1 MVDHE
6 WYPIDGGDELMA
18 TQETAR
24 EILNIVGGRPVDAG
38 RAERL
43 EVLDP
48 ATGQVL
54 GHVPLSGALEV
65 DQAVTAAAEAFESW
79 QDEPVTRRARRMF
92 GLQVLLERELDKL
105 AQLVTRENGK
115 HLDEARGEV
124 RRGIEVV
131 ELAAGMTTLMKGETL
146 DQVARGVDVSLH
158 RFPLGVCCGI
168 TPFNFPAMI
177 PLWFAPLAI
186 AAGNTFVL
194 KPSQRTPL
202 TANRLAELFAEAGF
216 PEGVFNVVHGAR
228 QAVEALIDHPQTRAV
243 SFVGSAPVA
252 RKVYE
257 RSGAHGKRVQALAGA
272 KNHLVVMPDAELDV
286 AVPAVFASAFSNA
299 GQRCLAGSVAV
310 GVGGIGDE
318 LVARISRMAAE
329 ARVAAGDEPGTDAD
343 STITPVTTP
352 TALERITGYIELG
365 QREGATLCVDG
376 RRPAKDGGFFLGPT
390 VFDGV
395 TPEMALAREEIF
407 GPVLAVERMDDLD
420 GAIAAIN
427 ASEFGNAAAIFT
439 RDGGAA
445 RKFVREAQAGMIG
458 VNVSVPAPVAYFP
471 FAGWRGSFYG
481 DLHATGRDGVEF
493 FTEKKVVTSRWG

>member
-1 MVDHE
+1 
-6 WYPIDGGDELMA
+6 MA
-18 TQETAR
+18 TEQQDIHNFVDGQPT
-24 EILNIVGGRPVDAG
+24 PVNG
-38 RAERL
+38 VERL
-43 EVLDP
+43 DVPDP
-48 ATGQVL
+48 ATGRSL
-54 GHVPLSGALEV
+54 GQVPLSGPAEV
-65 DQAVTAAAEAFESW
+65 DAAVKSAARAYDSW
-79 QDEPVTRRARRMF
+79 KDEPVTRRARRMF
-92 GLQVLLERELDKL
+92 GLQVLLERQLDQL
-105 AQLVTRENGK
+105 AELVTRENGK
-115 HLDEARGEV
+115 HLDEARGEL

-216 PEGVFNVVHGAR
+216 PDGVFNVVHGAQR
-228 QAVEALIDHPQTRAV
+228 AVEGLIDHPHTRAV

-257 RSGAHGKRVQALAGA
+257 RSGSRGKRVQALAGA
-272 KNHLVVMPDAELDV
+272 KNHLVVMPDADLDL

-310 GVGGIGDE
+310 GVGGIGDDM
-318 LVARISRMAAE
+318 VAAISRMARD
-329 ARVAAGDEPGTDAD
+329 ARVAPGDEPDTDAD
-343 STITPVTTP
+343 STITPVTTRE
-352 TALERITGYIELG
+352 ALERITGYIELG
-365 QREGATLCVDG
+365 EREGATLCVDG
-376 RRPAKDGGFFLGPT
+376 RGQGEGGGFFLGPT
-390 VFDGV
+390 VFDRV
-395 TPEMALAREEIF
+395 APEMALAREEIF
-407 GPVLAVERMDDLD
+407 GPVLAVERLEDLD

-493 FTEKKVVTSRWG
+493 FTEKKVVTSRWT

>member
-1 MVDHE
+1 
-6 WYPIDGGDELMA
+6 MA
-18 TQETAR
+18 TPQAVH
-24 EILNIVGGRPVDAG
+24 EIHNFVGGRPAEAETD
-38 RAERL
+38 ERL

-48 ATGQVL
+48 SSGEVL
-54 GHVPLSGALEV
+54 GRVPMSGPTEV
-65 DQAVTAAAEAFESW
+65 DHAVRIAAEAFESW
-79 QDEPVTRRARRMF
+79 QHEPVTRRARRMF
-92 GLQVLLERELDKL
+92 ALQVMLEHELDQL
-105 AQLVTRENGK
+105 AELVTRENGK

-131 ELAAGMTTLMKGETL
+131 ELAAAMTTLMKGETL

-158 RFPLGVCCGI
+158 RFPLGVCCGV

-216 PEGVFNVVHGAR
+216 PDGVFNVVHGA
-228 QAVEALIDHPQTRAV
+228 QLAVEALIDHPQTRAV

-257 RSGAHGKRVQALAGA
+257 RSGLRGKRVQALAGA
-272 KNHLVVMPDAELDV
+272 KNHLVVMPDADLDL

-310 GVGGIGDE
+310 GVGGIGDQ
-318 LVARISRMAAE
+318 LVTGISRMAGE
-329 ARVAAGDEPGTDAD
+329 ARVAPGDEPGTDAD
-343 STITPVTTP
+343 STITPVTTQE
-352 TALERITGYIELG
+352 ALERITRYIELG
-365 QREGATLCVDG
+365 EREGAKLCVDG
-376 RRPAKDGGFFLGPT
+376 RRQGEGGGFFLGPT
-390 VFDGV
+390 VFDQV
-395 TPEMALAREEIF
+395 EPEMTLARDEIF
-407 GPVLAVERMDDLD
+407 GPLLAVERMEGLD

-427 ASEFGNAAAIFT
+427 GSEFGNAAAIFT

>member
-1 MVDHE
+1 V
-6 WYPIDGGDELMA
+6 
-18 TQETAR
+18 R
-24 EILNIVGGRPVDAG
+24 EIQNYVGGRAVDAQTD
-38 RAERL
+38 EWL
-43 EVLDP
+43 DVPDP

-54 GHVPLSGALEV
+54 GRVPLSGPSEV
-65 DQAVTAAAEAFESW
+65 DHAVSAAAEAFESW

-92 GLQVLLERELDKL
+92 GLHALLEGALDEL
-105 AQLVTRENGK
+105 AELVTRENGK
-115 HLDEARGEV
+115 HVDEARGEV
-124 RRGIEVV
+124 RRGIDVV

-146 DQVARGVDVSLH
+146 DQVARDVDVSMH
-158 RFPLGVCCGI
+158 RFPLGVCSGI

-186 AAGNTFVL
+186 AAGNAFVL

-202 TANRLAELFAEAGF
+202 TANLLAELFAEAGF
-216 PEGVFNVVHGAR
+216 PDGVFNVVHGAGHT
-228 QAVEALIDHPQTRAV
+228 VEALIDHPAVRAV

-257 RSGAHGKRVQALAGA
+257 RCGLRGKRVQALAGA
-272 KNHLVVMPDAELDV
+272 KNHLVVLPDADLDR

-310 GVGGIGDE
+310 GVGAVGDQ
-318 LVARISRMAAE
+318 LVADLSRMARE
-329 ARVAAGDEPGTDAD
+329 ARVAPGAEPGTDAD
-343 STITPVTTP
+343 STITPVTTRE
-352 TALERITGYIELG
+352 ALERITGYIELG
-365 QREGATLCVDG
+365 EREGATLCVDG
-376 RRPAKDGGFFLGPT
+376 RDSGESDGFLLGPT
-390 VFDGV
+390 VFDHV
-395 TPEMALAREEIF
+395 SPDMRLAREEVS
-407 GPVLAVERMDDLD
+407 GPLLAVERTADLD
-420 GAIAAIN
+420 GAIASIN
-427 ASEFGNAAAIFT
+427 ASEYGNAAAIFT

-493 FTEKKVVTSRWG
+493 FTQKKVVTSRWT

>member
-1 MVDHE
+1 V
-6 WYPIDGGDELMA
+6 A
-18 TQETAR
+18 
-24 EILNIVGGRPVDAG
+24 AG
-38 RAERL
+38 
-43 EVLDP
+43 
-48 ATGQVL
+48 
-54 GHVPLSGALEV
+54 
-65 DQAVTAAAEAFESW
+65 AFEAW
-79 QDEPVTRRARRMF
+79 QNEPVTRRARRMF
-92 GLQVLLERELDKL
+92 ALQAVLERELDSL
-105 AQLVTRENGK
+105 AELVTRENGK

-146 DQVARGVDVSLH
+146 DQVAHGVDVAMH

-186 AAGNTFVL
+186 AAGNAFVL

-202 TANRLAELFAEAGF
+202 TANRLAELFGEAGF
-216 PEGVFNVVHGAR
+216 PDGVFNVVHGA
-228 QAVEALIDHPQTRAV
+228 QETVEALIDHPQLRAV

-257 RSGAHGKRVQALAGA
+257 RAGARGKRVQALAGA
-272 KNHLVVMPDAELDV
+272 KNHLVVMPDADLDL

-310 GVGGIGDE
+310 GVGPIADP
-318 LVARISRMAAE
+318 LVAGISQMAAE
-329 ARVAAGDEPGTDAD
+329 AQIAPGNRPDTDAD
-343 STITPVTTP
+343 TTITPVTTHE
-352 TALERITGYIELG
+352 ALQRVTGYIELG
-365 QREGATLCVDG
+365 EREGARLCVDG
-376 RRPAKDGGFFLGPT
+376 RRQDDDGGFFLGPT
-390 VFDGV
+390 VFDQV
-395 TPEMALAREEIF
+395 EPEMALARDEIF
-407 GPVLAVERMDDLD
+407 GPVLAVERLGGLED
-420 GAIAAIN
+420 AIAAIN

-445 RKFVREAQAGMIG
+445 RTFVREAQAGMIG

-493 FTEKKVVTSRWG
+493 FTEKKVVTSRWP

>member
-1 MVDHE
+1 VS
-6 WYPIDGGDELMA
+6 
-18 TQETAR
+18 
-24 EILNIVGGRPVDAG
+24 EIQNFVAG
-38 RAERL
+38 RLVAVEADARL
-43 EVLDP
+43 DVPDP
-48 ATGQVL
+48 ATGELL
-54 GHVPLSGALEV
+54 GRVPLSGPSEV
-65 DQAVTAAAEAFESW
+65 DHAVRAAAKAFEAW
-79 QDEPVTRRARRMF
+79 HDEPVTRRARRMF
-92 GLQVLLERELDKL
+92 GLQVLLESALDEL
-105 AQLVTRENGK
+105 AELVTRENGK

-146 DQVARGVDVSLH
+146 DQVAGGVDVSMH
-158 RFPLGVCCGI
+158 RFPLGVCCAI

-186 AAGNTFVL
+186 AAGNAFVL

-202 TANRLAELFAEAGF
+202 TANRLAELFTEAGF
-216 PEGVFNVVHGAR
+216 PDGVFNVVHGA
-228 QAVEALIDHPQTRAV
+228 QSAVEALIDHPEVRAV

-257 RSGAHGKRVQALAGA
+257 RAGLRGKRVQALAGA
-272 KNHLVVMPDAELDV
+272 KNHLVVMPDADLRLT
-286 AVPAVFASAFSNA
+286 VPAVFASAFSNA

-310 GVGGIGDE
+310 GVGGVGDE
-318 LVARISRMAAE
+318 LVAGLEDMARE
-329 ARVAAGDEPGTDAD
+329 ARVAPGGEPGTDAD

-352 TALERITGYIELG
+352 EALERITGYIELG
-365 QREGATLCVDG
+365 QREGATLRVDG
-376 RRPAKDGGFFLGPT
+376 RERTEGGGFFLGPT
-390 VFDGV
+390 VFDLV
-395 TPEMALAREEIF
+395 EPDMALAREEIF
-407 GPVLAVERMDDLD
+407 GPLLAVERMDDLD
-420 GAIAAIN
+420 SAIAAIN

-493 FTEKKVVTSRWG
+493 FTEKKVVTSRWH

>member
-1 MVDHE
+1 V
-6 WYPIDGGDELMA
+6 
-18 TQETAR
+18 R
-24 EILNIVGGRPVDAG
+24 EIQNYVGGRPVDA
-38 RAERL
+38 ETDEWL
-43 EVLDP
+43 DVPDP

-54 GHVPLSGALEV
+54 GRVPLSGSSEV
-65 DQAVTAAAEAFESW
+65 DHAVSAAAEAFESW
-79 QDEPVTRRARRMF
+79 QEEPVTRRARRMF
-92 GLQVLLERELDKL
+92 GLHALLERALDEL
-105 AQLVTRENGK
+105 AELVTRENGK
-115 HLDEARGEV
+115 HVDEARGEV

-146 DQVARGVDVSLH
+146 DQVARDVDVSMH
-158 RFPLGVCCGI
+158 RFPLGVCSGI

-202 TANRLAELFAEAGF
+202 TGNRLAELFAEASF
-216 PEGVFNVVHGAR
+216 PDGVFNVVHGAGH
-228 QAVEALIDHPQTRAV
+228 AVEALIDHPDVRAV

-257 RSGAHGKRVQALAGA
+257 RCGLRGKRVQALAGA
-272 KNHLVVMPDAELDV
+272 KNHLVVLPDADLDQ

-310 GVGGIGDE
+310 GVGAIGDQ
-318 LVARISRMAAE
+318 LVADLSHMARE
-329 ARVAAGDEPGTDAD
+329 ARVAPGAEPGTDAD

-352 TALERITGYIELG
+352 EALERITDYIELG
-365 QREGATLCVDG
+365 EREGATLCVDG
-376 RRPAKDGGFFLGPT
+376 RNGGQSDGFFLGPT
-390 VFDGV
+390 VFDHV
-395 TPEMALAREEIF
+395 SPDMRLAREEIF
-407 GPVLAVERMDDLD
+407 GPLLAVERTEDLD

-427 ASEFGNAAAIFT
+427 GSEYGNAAAIFT

-493 FTEKKVVTSRWG
+493 FTEKKVVTSRWS

>member
-1 MVDHE
+1 MAS
-6 WYPIDGGDELMA
+6 PQA
-18 TQETAR
+18 TQE
-24 EILNIVGGRPVDAG
+24 IHNIVGGKPAPFDAEEG
-38 RAERL
+38 L

-48 ATGQVL
+48 ATGEVL
-54 GHVPLSGALEV
+54 ARVPMSGPVEV
-65 DQAVTAAAEAFESW
+65 DHAVRAAAGTFDAW
-79 QDEPVTRRARRMF
+79 QHEPVTRRARRMF
-92 GLQVLLERELDKL
+92 ALQALLERELDPL
-105 AQLVTRENGK
+105 AELVTRENGK

-146 DQVARGVDVSLH
+146 DQVAQGVDVSLH

-186 AAGNTFVL
+186 AAGNAFVL

-216 PEGVFNVVHGAR
+216 PDGVFNVVHGA
-228 QAVEALIDHPQTRAV
+228 QAAVEALIDHPQLRAV

-257 RSGAHGKRVQALAGA
+257 RAGMRGKRVQALAGA
-272 KNHLVVMPDAELDV
+272 KNHLVVMPDANLDL

-310 GVGGIGDE
+310 GVGPIADP
-318 LVARISRMAAE
+318 LVAGISRMAGE
-329 ARVAAGDEPGTDAD
+329 AQIAPGDQPGTDAD
-343 STITPVTTP
+343 STITPVTSRE
-352 TALERITGYIELG
+352 ALERVTGYIELG
-365 QREGATLCVDG
+365 EREGAKLCVDG
-376 RRPAKDGGFFLGPT
+376 RRQDGAGGFFLGPT
-390 VFDGV
+390 VFDRV
-395 TPEMALAREEIF
+395 EPQMALAREEIF
-407 GPVLAVERMDDLD
+407 GPLLAVERLGGLDD
-420 GAIAAIN
+420 AIAAIN

-493 FTEKKVVTSRWG
+493 FTEKKVVTSRWP

>member
-1 MVDHE
+1 
-6 WYPIDGGDELMA
+6 MA
-18 TQETAR
+18 AR
-24 EILNIVGGRPVDAG
+24 QSASAIHNFVGGRPIDAETDEWLDV
-38 RAERL
+38 R
-43 EVLDP
+43 DP
-48 ATGQVL
+48 ATGEVL
-54 GHVPLSGALEV
+54 GRVPLSGPSEV
-65 DQAVTAAAEAFESW
+65 DHAVQVAAEAFESW

-92 GLQVLLERELDKL
+92 GLQVLLERTLDQL
-105 AQLVTRENGK
+105 AELVTRENGK
-115 HLDEARGEV
+115 HLDEAIGEV

-216 PEGVFNVVHGAR
+216 PDGVFNVVHGA
-228 QAVEALIDHPQTRAV
+228 QHAGEALIDHPEVRAV
-243 SFVGSAPVA
+243 SFVGSAPAA

-257 RSGAHGKRVQALAGA
+257 RAGLRGKRVQALAGA
-272 KNHLVVMPDAELDV
+272 KNHLVVMPDAQLDL
-286 AVPAVFASAFSNA
+286 AVPALFASAFSNA

-310 GVGGIGDE
+310 AVGAIGDE
-318 LVARISRMAAE
+318 LVTGISGMARE
-329 ARVAAGDEPGTDAD
+329 ARVGPGDEPGTDAD
-343 STITPVTTP
+343 RTVTPLTTP
-352 TALERITGYIELG
+352 EALERVTGYIELG
-365 QREGATLCVDG
+365 EREGATLCVDG
-376 RRPAKDGGFFLGPT
+376 RGPGDGEGYFLGPT
-390 VFDGV
+390 VFDRV
-395 TPEMALAREEIF
+395 TPEMTLARDEIF
-407 GPVLAVERMDDLD
+407 GPVLAVERMEDLD

-427 ASEFGNAAAIFT
+427 ASEYGNAAAIFT
-439 RDGGAA
+439 RDGAAA
-445 RKFVREAQAGMIG
+445 RKFVRQAQAGMIG

-471 FAGWRGSFYG
+471 FAGWRGSFFG

-493 FTEKKVVTSRWG
+493 FTDKKVVTSRWS

>member
-1 MVDHE
+1 V
-6 WYPIDGGDELMA
+6 P
-18 TQETAR
+18 TSVR
-24 EILNIVGGRPVDAG
+24 EIQNFVGGRAVAVQAG
-38 RAERL
+38 ERL
-43 EVLDP
+43 DVVDP
-48 ATGQVL
+48 ATGEVL
-54 GHVPLSGALEV
+54 GRVPLSGPSEV
-65 DQAVTAAAEAFESW
+65 DHAVRVAAEAFQAW

-92 GLQVLLERELDKL
+92 GLQALLEGALDEL
-105 AQLVTRENGK
+105 AELVTRENGK

-146 DQVARGVDVSLH
+146 DQVAGGVDVSMH

-186 AAGNTFVL
+186 AAGNAFVL

-202 TANRLAELFAEAGF
+202 TANRLAELFTEAGF
-216 PEGVFNVVHGAR
+216 PDGVFNVVHGAEH
-228 QAVEALIDHPQTRAV
+228 AVEALIDHPEVRAV

-257 RSGAHGKRVQALAGA
+257 RSGLRGKRVQALAGA
-272 KNHLVVMPDAELDV
+272 KNHLVVMPDADLGL

-310 GVGGIGDE
+310 GVGGIGEE
-318 LVARISRMAAE
+318 LVARLERMARE
-329 ARVAAGDEPGTDAD
+329 ARVAPGGEPGTDAD
-343 STITPVTTP
+343 STITPVTSP
-352 TALERITGYIELG
+352 EALERIAGYIELG
-365 QREGATLCVDG
+365 EREGATLRVDG
-376 RRPAKDGGFFLGPT
+376 RERVEGSGFFVGPT
-390 VFDGV
+390 VFDMV
-395 TPEMALAREEIF
+395 DPEMTLAREEIF
-407 GPVLAVERMDDLD
+407 GPLLAVERMDDLD

-427 ASEFGNAAAIFT
+427 ASEYGNAAAIFT

-445 RKFVREAQAGMIG
+445 RQFVREAQAGMIG

-493 FTEKKVVTSRWG
+493 FTEKKVVTSRWA